1 MNVPAVDILL
11 KLINFDERNQ
21 SAPHR
26 CQAYAAMAS
35 ESTPPVEGAEAFRV
49 PDGATSVEVGKEFA
63 ALKVVPKDDEKGD
76 KNFPPHLHA
85 AVELFC
91 FVKRPECA
99 KRLVDRVSG
108 YLRVLREGPDGK
120 GTNGMGQAAVCWSC
134 GHVGLPKNT
143 DAISKGE
150 SAKCGGCGDSE
161 QTNLVKVTQP
171 DGTVVPWIE
180 LKTKDGDKK

>member
-1 MNVPAVDILL
+1 MPKRKCRSIFSTIETVLSRRNALL
-11 KLINFDERNQ
+11 
-21 SAPHR
+21 
-26 CQAYAAMAS
+26 AAEMAS
-35 ESTPPVEGAEAFRV
+35 DPTPPVDGAEPFHV
-49 PDGATSVEVGKEFA
+49 PEGATSVEVGKEFA
-63 ALKVVPKDDEKGD
+63 ALKVVPKEDEKGD

-143 DAISKGE
+143 DGISKGE
-150 SAKCGGCGDSE
+150 LARCGGCGSDD
-161 QTNLVKVTQP
+161 QTNMVKVTQP
-171 DGTVVPWIE
+171 DGTVIPWIE
-180 LKTKDGDKK
+180 LKTKDGDKR